1 MLRIGF
7 MLHAHELNL
16 SSYQKSQNLCCIE
29 IMKVTREIPVYQ
41 FSERGYTEHVSA
53 LRQVEQ
59 LCWQELLKVL

>member
-29 IMKVTREIPVYQ
+29 IMKVTREYLSINFLNVDTL
-41 FSERGYTEHVSA
+41 ST
-53 LRQVEQ
+53 
-59 LCWQELLKVL
+59 